1 MLYGNVPGPELAH
14 GIRVIHGEGLDGAAL
29 REQLVL
35 QVAAC
40 GQYGIWGIDEE
51 QTEQGGH
58 GLHRADRV
66 CLMQSHLGEGRG
78 GGPRYEVI
86 EEYPLF

>member
-35 QVAAC
+35 QVAAR
-40 GQYGIWGIDEE
+40 GQYGIWGIDKE
-51 QTEQGGH
+51 QAEQGGH
-58 GLHRADRV
+58 GLHRAD
-66 CLMQSHLGEGRG
+66 LQLSLIH
-78 GGPRYEVI
+78 I
-86 EEYPLF
+86 